1 MKRTIEIE
9 VSDDLNTYVES
20 LAKFLKTNPDTI
32 IKRTVADAV
41 KAIPDKMEKHIDP
54 KKLKKVYKLK

>member
-1 MKRTIEIE
+1 MKRTIEIK

-32 IKRTVADAV
+32 LRRAVADAV
-41 KAIPDKMEKHIDP
+41 KSIPENVEKHMDP